1 MNQSAE
7 ATVWP
12 LSRVRLSAGSVPR
25 MLIFSPWPKA
35 LSMVTPG
42 SVEIA
47 SATLV
52 EGNLP
57 TSSAVTTSMIA
68 SLLRLVSSA
77 CCRLARMPV
86 TTTRSSSVAS
96 SAAAS
101 PAASW
106 AWTGIAIPRHTAI
119 AVESMD
125 LRCLIVVLPITC
137 LACGA
142 RRVAASWCPGG
153 GLRARVVFLPDP
165 VEVPAG
171 GADHAQLPVLDQGH
185 GNLLQRLAHRPLVE
199 EAGDE
204 AAAFEEVADLRQDPA
219 GQVHAAVGAVEQR
232 HVADRAAEQAA
243 EQVQGVVRE
252 RVVAGARGGADR
264 VGRGPRG
271 CDPAHPRQRLVH
283 AQQPG
288 AG

>member
-1 MNQSAE
+1 MVVRSRSSGLRVCTITVPPIEPSSMCASGDLYTSTLPTSCGASSEELEVRPGWSVMNQSAE

-137 LACGA
+137 LACVA
-142 RRVAASWCPGG
+142 RRVAASCCPGG

-204 AAAFEEVADLRQDPA
+204 AAAFEEVADL
-219 GQVHAAVGAVEQR
+219 
-232 HVADRAAEQAA
+232 
-243 EQVQGVVRE
+243 
-252 RVVAGARGGADR
+252 
-264 VGRGPRG
+264 
-271 CDPAHPRQRLVH
+271 
-283 AQQPG
+283 
-288 AG
+288 